1 MKKIVLLLSAL
12 SFYLITEAQQLQVMT
27 FNIRMNTASDSLNA
41 WPYRK
46 DKLASQILFHDV
58 QLLGVQ
64 EALHV
69 QMMDLQERLPHFRSI
84 GVGRDDGNTKGEYS
98 AIFYDTTRLAVLNSA
113 TFWLSQ
119 TPEVIGSKGWDAAIT
134 RIVTWAK
141 FRDKKSKKI
150 FYAFNTHFDHIG
162 KIARKESATLVLQKV
177 KEIAGNTP
185 AIITGDF
192 NATPNDEPIKVITD
206 PSNSLRL
213 TDSKEV
219 SISKHYGPTG
229 TFNSFGP
236 KERDDQ
242 PIDYIFIRHK
252 WKVLKHATI
261 SQSWDGRFAS
271 DHFAVLA
278 TVLL

>member
-1 MKKIVLLLSAL
+1 M
-12 SFYLITEAQQLQVMT
+12 
-27 FNIRMNTASDSLNA
+27 
-41 WPYRK
+41 
-46 DKLASQILFHDV
+46 
-58 QLLGVQ
+58 
-64 EALHV
+64 
-69 QMMDLQERLPHFRSI
+69 
-84 GVGRDDGNTKGEYS
+84 
-98 AIFYDTTRLAVLNSA
+98 
-113 TFWLSQ
+113 
-119 TPEVIGSKGWDAAIT
+119 
-134 RIVTWAK
+134 TWAK